1 MQLRPTIEGLKAAC
15 VEAVEEEKLARVTAD
30 NARKAFEYAQDA
42 LLGAK
47 LRAEEAK
54 GILRKFEES
63 QIREE
68 VTQREVDIALM
79 KGLLFT
85 VGEEYTQQKRD
96 LLRTTKPLND
106 LALERKLNGWFVGKS
121 KKVSL
126 SPLK

>member
-30 NARKAFEYAQDA
+30 NARKAFENAQDA

-68 VTQREVDIALM
+68 VTQREVDIAMM
-79 KGLLFT
+79 KGLQFT
-85 VGEEYTQQKRD
+85 AGEEYTQEKRD
-96 LLRTTKPLND
+96 LLRTTEALRN
-106 LALERKLNGWFVGKS
+106 LALDRKMQGWF
-121 KKVSL
+121 L
-126 SPLK
+126 